1 MKFLKV
7 LMASVVLAAN
17 LVGAQEAMAVDA
29 IPDGSIK
36 FAGKE
41 DGTDWPCSVVLTSQ
55 DYLFNKPGDDD
66 CRNDQANYFKLD
78 NAPSATFITLYSD
91 SDQGKRT
98 CQEESGV
105 DYGWKYKLKLIKQPT
120 TTIWIKIDD
129 LHSMEADDIVKA
141 GVVLVEKKEK
151 SGDRIDELSCMK
163 VERSPLP

>member
-7 LMASVVLAAN
+7 LMAGVVLAAN
-17 LVGAQEAMAVDA
+17 LVGAQGAMAVDA

-36 FAGKE
+36 FAGHD
-41 DGTDWPCSVVLTSQ
+41 DGTFLPCSVVLTSQ
-55 DYLFNKPGDDD
+55 DYLFNDPNDYD
-66 CRNDQANYFKLD
+66 CTNDRMNYFRFD
-78 NAPSATFITLYSD
+78 NAPSATFITLYSH
-91 SDQGKRT
+91 SDQSAKT
-98 CQEESGV
+98 CQEKSGV

-129 LHSMEADDIVKA
+129 LHSMEAGDIVKA

-163 VERSPLP
+163 VERSALP